1 MKKYYFLLSTVLA
14 LCITACGNNA
24 GKGSQGGESK
34 APEMTPV
41 AEPTMEVDFAAI
53 EDNCMVPTYVQD
65 YIDAMHEQEGRIQ
78 YPHRVDR
85 LFCNMDWDTA
95 ASQRDQGDGVQY
107 DDDHSGGVDVCQM
120 LSRSQSYENKP
131 IVVKWE
137 DNGDDFS
144 EAKVVFWSKEDKSDQ
159 REVAVEAGGLS
170 AKLPNLFR
178 NTKYYYQLVN
188 GEEASQM
195 KNFVTGDY
203 TRMISMGSVGNIRD
217 MGGYQSSYGG
227 MINQGLI
234 YRGSEI
240 NQEAFSDGSSS
251 HSKNFNVDENSAEQ
265 KVQKEVLNIGLELDF
280 RTKSGCASKIESAL
294 AYDGE
299 WVWENTYP
307 NKDLNTNDNGR
318 AQYVR
323 SAINAYDSF
332 ITDQNRSSEAD
343 NANRNVPKEI
353 FEYFARADEQH
364 VYFHCWGG
372 ADRTGVTGFLLL
384 GILGATYTD
393 AIIDFE
399 LTTLTNN
406 KRCHMH
412 NSSNAHFP
420 KFLQIFTSEYTF
432 TRDGV
437 EYKYEFDE
445 EKTFNKNS
453 ENLLVAMGIEIETI
467 EKIRTIMIP
476 GYETGV
482 SEENEMV
489 NKGWQQQFLKKQNK
503 VALIVTFFATMNFRG
518 HIYEI
523 FCLFFRQW

>member
-137 DNGDDFS
+137 DNGDDYS

-280 RTKSGCASKIESAL
+280 RTKSGCASKTESAL

-489 NKGWQQQFLKKQNK
+489 NKGWQQ
-503 VALIVTFFATMNFRG
+503 
-518 HIYEI
+518 
-523 FCLFFRQW
+523 

>member
-1 MKKYYFLLSTVLA
+1 MKKCYFLLSAVLT
-14 LCITACGNNA
+14 LCLTACGGNN
-24 GKGSQGGESK
+24 GKESKPDESK

-41 AEPTMEVDFAAI
+41 VEPTMEIEFAKI
-53 EDNCMVPTYVQD
+53 DNNCMVPTHVQD
-65 YIDAMHEQEGRIQ
+65 YIDAMHEQEALIQ
-78 YPHRVDR
+78 YPHRVDP
-85 LFCNMDWDTA
+85 LFCNMTWEEA
-95 ASQRDQGDGVQY
+95 AAESDKGDGVTY

-120 LSRSQSYENKP
+120 LSRSQAYENKP
-131 IVVKWE
+131 IELKWTSDE
-137 DNGDDFS
+137 DLSG
-144 EAKVVFWSKEDKSDQ
+144 AKVVFWSKEDKSDQ
-159 REVAVEAGGLS
+159 REVAVEANGLS

-188 GEEASQM
+188 GDEASQM

-203 TRMISMGSVGNIRD
+203 TRMISLGSIGNIRD
-217 MGGYQSSYGG
+217 MGGYQSSYGC

-240 NQEAFSDGSSS
+240 NQETFTADGSS
-251 HSKNFNVDENSAEQ
+251 HSKNFNVAEDSADQ
-265 KVQKEVLNIGLELDF
+265 KVQKEVLNIGLEIDL
-280 RTKSGCASKIESAL
+280 RTKSGCASKTESAL
-294 AYDGE
+294 AFDGD

-307 NKDLNTNDNGR
+307 NTDKNENDIGR

-332 ITDQNRSSEAD
+332 ITDQNRKSESD
-343 NANRNVPKEI
+343 NAGRNLPKEI
-353 FEYFARADEQH
+353 FEYFSRADEQH

-412 NSSNAHFP
+412 NSQNAHFP
-420 KFLQIFTSEYTF
+420 KFLKIFTSSYEF
-432 TRDGV
+432 TRDG
-437 EYKYEFDE
+437 ETFTYEFDE
-445 EKTFNKNS
+445 EATFNKNS
-453 ENLLVAMGIEIETI
+453 ENLLLAMGVEEETI
-467 EKIRTIMIP
+467 EKIRTIMLP

-482 SEENEMV
+482 SQENEMV
-489 NKGWQQQFLKKQNK
+489 NKGWQQ
-503 VALIVTFFATMNFRG
+503 
-518 HIYEI
+518 
-523 FCLFFRQW
+523 